1 MPAAIGP
8 RFVLEAGFL
17 VLLAV
22 VVGIADLDPLLIVLV
37 MAVGWLHVSLIE
49 YFAWRQQGA
58 ALRRFEA
65 APAPVMEEELVEAV
79 PPPPPPPPAPAPAP
93 AMATEEEVV
102 EEVPPPPP
110 PARAPAAPPEEE
122 TIVQPAAAEEPETV
136 AEADERVSA
145 ARKSFA
151 DTAAA
156 DRTRFALD
164 PLQPRPR
171 RRWILF
177 GPHERRE
184 APAGDDSEEE
194 R

>member
-37 MAVGWLHVSLIE
+37 MAVGWLLVSLIE
-49 YFAWRQQGA
+49 YLAWRQTQGA

-65 APAPVMEEELVEAV
+65 APATAVEEAV
-79 PPPPPPPPAPAPAP
+79 VEDVPPPPPPPPPPAP
-93 AMATEEEVV
+93 
-102 EEVPPPPP
+102 
-110 PARAPAAPPEEE
+110 APAAPPEEE
-122 TIVQPAAAEEPETV
+122 TIVQPAVADEPETV
-136 AEADERVSA
+136 AEADERVDA
-145 ARKSFA
+145 ARRSFA

-156 DRTRFALD
+156 NRTRFALD

-171 RRWILF
+171 RRWIL
-177 GPHERRE
+177 
-184 APAGDDSEEE
+184 
-194 R
+194 

>member
-1 MPAAIGP
+1 M
-8 RFVLEAGFL
+8 LEAGFL

-37 MAVGWLHVSLIE
+37 MAVGWLLVSLIE

-145 ARKSFA
+145 ARRSFA